1 MILKHSYSLK
11 LLRSKHLGPARLQH
25 RAVQPEHST
34 SKAAGCLRN
43 TQDCKKQSIPLYCNI
58 LRLQHWSL
66 PCCALSSA
74 PCSWRL
80 EWELEETGGVHRVPK
95 QQVASGHSI
104 PQRINLVRVE
114 RGESQS
120 FCCLPELTELTA
132 LTTVQAHQSGQYQR
146 LQRVGTECWVCLSDR
161 MLDAPVPAQSGRQDR
176 GRTTYHLPPQSFL
189 KPSIIVNLCFLD
201 VTYNKLLCDKV
212 RSKF

>member
-66 PCCALSSA
+66 PLLRTQLCTPQLEAGVRTGRNRWCSQGAKTTGCFRPFHPTTNQFGEGGERGVSVILLSAWTDCPDHCPGSPVRSVSEA
-74 PCSWRL
+74 A
-80 EWELEETGGVHRVPK
+80 
-95 QQVASGHSI
+95 ASG
-104 PQRINLVRVE
+104 
-114 RGESQS
+114 
-120 FCCLPELTELTA
+120 
-132 LTTVQAHQSGQYQR
+132 
-146 LQRVGTECWVCLSDR
+146 DR
-161 MLDAPVPAQSGRQDR
+161 MLGLPFRQ
-176 GRTTYHLPPQSFL
+176 
-189 KPSIIVNLCFLD
+189 N
-201 VTYNKLLCDKV
+201 V
-212 RSKF
+212 RYSSSCTVRKTGQRENIPFASTVFS